1 MRVRLFAGFFALVC
15 LVMSAC
21 LDDSITGTRPLTI
34 TIGFD
39 VDTALVNEVVTANY
53 SATGS
58 GMAGV
63 IVNWGDGVV
72 DTLALSGTAVEVTG
86 PAEHTYTVTGTY
98 DVEGTVQAQNGTLS
112 AQATITISN

>member
-1 MRVRLFAGFFALVC
+1 MRVRLFAGSFALVC
-15 LVMSAC
+15 LVMAAC

-34 TIGFD
+34 TIDFD
-39 VDTALVNEVVTANY
+39 VDSALVNEVVTANY

-72 DTLALSGTAVEVTG
+72 DTLPLSGTAVEVTG
-86 PAEHTYTVTGTY
+86 PADHTYVVAGTY
-98 DVEGTVQAQNGTLS
+98 DVEGTVRAQNGTLS
-112 AQATITISN
+112 AQTTITISN

>member
-1 MRVRLFAGFFALVC
+1 MRVRLLAGSFALAC
-15 LVMSAC
+15 LVMAAC
-21 LDDSITGTRPLTI
+21 LDDSITGVRPLTM
-34 TIGFD
+34 TIALA
-39 VDTALVNEVVTANY
+39 VDSALVNESVLATY
-53 SATGS
+53 SATGT

-86 PAEHTYTVTGTY
+86 PADHIYTVAGTY
-98 DVEGTVQAQNGTLS
+98 DVEGTVRAQNGTLS